1 MNNENQSSIWSKILK
16 IVITVL
22 TAVATTFGLQ
32 ACNWMSD
39 VWCMKEM
46 SNAIL
51 TSSQY
56 QNYRRIDLIVIH
68 CSATRA
74 TQRYTVDDC
83 RRDHRARGF
92 ADIGYHY
99 YITRDGVVHAGRAL
113 YQVGAHATGYNE
125 HSIGVCYEGGLD
137 IRGRPCDTRTPEQK
151 ETLQKLLERLKED
164 YPDARVVGHRDLP
177 GVKKDC
183 PCYDAYVH
191 AHA

>member
-1 MNNENQSSIWSKILK
+1 
-16 IVITVL
+16 
-22 TAVATTFGLQ
+22 
-32 ACNWMSD
+32 
-39 VWCMKEM
+39 M

-51 TSSQY
+51 HSSQY

-99 YITRDGVVHAGRAL
+99 YITDIGYHYYITCDGVVHAGRPL
-113 YQVGAHATGYNE
+113 YQQGAHATGYNA
-125 HSIGVCYEGGLD
+125 HSIGICYEGGMNV
-137 IRGRPCDTRTPEQK
+137 RGRPEDTRTPEQK
-151 ETLQKLLERLKED
+151 DTLRKLLERLKED
-164 YPDARVVGHRDLP
+164 YPEAKVVGHRDLP

-183 PCYDAYVH
+183 PCFEVSQIGRASCRERV
-191 AHA
+191 